1 MNYIS
6 CNTDVCNCATNKSYH
21 IYGMCIPS
29 TTCQHTIHYFDNRK
43 KDHRINGADIVRLFN
58 GDGLCLP
65 AHFEQYKE
73 HVRQLDNPTPEEH
86 VQNNLRQQLVK
97 QKSETRLQK
106 QQELSELFNRKAVL
120 PSRQNSVNNI

>member
-1 MNYIS
+1 
-6 CNTDVCNCATNKSYH
+6 
-21 IYGMCIPS
+21 MCIPS
-29 TTCQHTIHYFDNRK
+29 TTCQHTIYYFDNRK

-58 GDGLCLP
+58 VDGLCLP
-65 AHFEQYKE
+65 AHFEQYRE

-106 QQELSELFNRKAVL
+106 QQELTTLFNRKAVL
-120 PSRQNSVNNI
+120 PSRQNSASNL